1 MSQTAKVLPC
11 GHIFH
16 APCLGAWLQTS
27 GQQKFTC
34 PICRA
39 NLATAADDD
48 GSDATAGGSEAGHD
62 ASEAHQAPRM
72 TRAVSQ
78 VPEPFC
84 RVNVRVRPDS
94 DAYVKWVGT
103 PNFCQQLAPASGSV
117 MCMKYGAGSVVACNM
132 IRLDSF

>member
-1 MSQTAKVLPC
+1 MNHPCLCPSSQTAKVLPC

-39 NLATAADDD
+39 NLATTAADDD
-48 GSDATAGGSEAGHD
+48 DSDGAAARHLEGGRDQAEGH
-62 ASEAHQAPRM
+62 AAPHM

-78 VPEPFC
+78 VLQP
-84 RVNVRVRPDS
+84 RS
-94 DAYVKWVGT
+94 VGSAVT
-103 PNFCQQLAPASGSV
+103 SLMNLMKLFQ
-117 MCMKYGAGSVVACNM
+117 CMLPWQA
-132 IRLDSF
+132 F